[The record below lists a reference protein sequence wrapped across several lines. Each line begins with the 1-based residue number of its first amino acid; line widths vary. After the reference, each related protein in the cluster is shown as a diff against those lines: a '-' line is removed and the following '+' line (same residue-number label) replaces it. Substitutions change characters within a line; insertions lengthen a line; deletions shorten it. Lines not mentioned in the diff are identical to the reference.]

1 MYSITGYLTED
12 IDIVDEEHPLVV
24 TSCGIYRLI
33 HCKFV
38 RTTRPQGRLDYQL
51 LYVAAGKAYFQFE
64 GEYMEVPAG
73 HIVLYRPGTVQYYEY
88 FLEDQPEIC
97 WIHFTGSEAG
107 QLMDR
112 IGFDRA
118 HVVSCDNTA
127 NCMDIFKH
135 IIQELQL
142 KRPCYEELLE
152 LYFRQLLTEIQRSHL
167 ENLSTRYKHSKK
179 IEEIVHYFNEAY
191 AQDICIEDYAANRHM
206 SVCWLIRIFKRY
218 MGITPLQYIASVR
231 INKAKELLEGTD
243 YSIQEIGNIVGYDNP
258 LYFSRIFKKLVGC
271 SPSQYRG
278 NKKSG

>member
-152 LYFRQLLTEIQRSHL
+152 LYFRQLLTEVQRSHL

-278 NKKSG
+278 NK